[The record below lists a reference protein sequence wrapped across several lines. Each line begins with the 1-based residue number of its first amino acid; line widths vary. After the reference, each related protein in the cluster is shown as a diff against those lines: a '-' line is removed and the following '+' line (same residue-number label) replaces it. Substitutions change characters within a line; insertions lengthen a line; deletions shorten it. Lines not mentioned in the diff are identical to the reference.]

1 MFVQFIEG
9 SVSDPDAFRS
19 QLERWRDDV
28 ADPIGWLGTT
38 AGITEGG
45 TAFVSARFDSA
56 ESARANSDRPEQ
68 AEWWASTE
76 RLFDGG
82 AAFAD
87 HEDVEVFRSGGSD
100 DAGFVQVLRG
110 TVTDPAAARELFG
123 QGPPDDGRPDVL
135 GGYVGLAPD
144 GTYTMVVYF
153 TSEAEA
159 RRGEREEAA
168 AGSEYD
174 ERMAALHP
182 EPPRFLDLTDPWL
195 WSP

>member
-9 SVSDPDAFRS
+9 SVSDPDAFLT

-38 AGITEGG
+38 AGVTEDG
-45 TAFVSARFDSA
+45 TAFVAARFDSA

-68 AEWWASTE
+68 SEWWESTK
-76 RLFDGG
+76 RLFEGG

-87 HEDVEVFRSGGSD
+87 HEDAEVFRSGGSD
-100 DAGFVQVLRG
+100 EAGFVQVLRG
-110 TVTDPAAARELFG
+110 AVTDPAAARELFV
-123 QGPPDDGRPDVL
+123 QGLPDDGRPDVL
-135 GGYVGLAPD
+135 GGSVALAPD

-159 RRGEREEAA
+159 REGEGEEAA
-168 AGSEYD
+168 VGSEYD
-174 ERMAALHP
+174 ERMTALHR
-182 EPPRFLDLTDPWL
+182 EPPRFLDLTAPWL